1 MKLFTALAAIT
12 FIAAPAHAQRF
23 PVWANLVG
31 ESTCTYVALGVP
43 IMKATAQA
51 VEDNLLWKEEM
62 ASAYKRETFY
72 PAIAGAIRA
81 TCPQAVDAFL
91 DSQI

>member
-1 MKLFTALAAIT
+1 MKLLTALAAIT
-12 FIAAPAHAQRF
+12 LIAAPANAQRF

-43 IMKATAQA
+43 LLKATEQA
-51 VEDNLLWKEEM
+51 VEDNLLWKDEM
-62 ASAYKRETFY
+62 ASAYKRNTAHL
-72 PAIAGAIRA
+72 AIAGAISA